1 MPAGTRRASPRSAE
15 APQDAAVGQRSAGPG
30 RSAGEGQSAGHGRS
44 ADKGRWAGHGR
55 SAAEGRSARKRRA
68 IIDAAAALFL
78 RHGYQGTSMDEIA
91 ALAEV
96 SKQTVYKN
104 FPDKEGLFTE
114 IVLGTLD
121 QAGEPFREQI
131 EQLRSTSDL
140 AGDLRD
146 LARQYLAT
154 VMQPR
159 VLQLR
164 RLVIGEAS
172 RLPALAESYYQR
184 APERTI
190 TVLAECFQHLSG
202 RGLLLAPD
210 PMLAA
215 SHFAFLILG
224 RPLDR
229 SLFCGAESGF
239 TPAELTGLAD
249 AGTRVFLAAYAPAG

>member
-1 MPAGTRRASPRSAE
+1 MPADT
-15 APQDAAVGQRSAGPG
+15 G
-30 RSAGEGQSAGHGRS
+30 RGSLG
-44 ADKGRWAGHGR
+44 
-55 SAAEGRSARKRRA
+55 SAAAEQAAASGEGRSARKRRA
-68 IIDAAAALFL
+68 IIDAASTLFL

-91 ALAEV
+91 ARAGV

-121 QAGEPFREQI
+121 QAGEPFREQV
-131 EQLRSTSDL
+131 EQLRHTSDL
-140 AGDLRD
+140 PGDLRD
-146 LARQYLAT
+146 LARQYLGT

-164 RLVIGEAS
+164 RLVIGEAG
-172 RLPALAESYYQR
+172 RLPALAEAYYQR

-190 TVLAECFQHLSG
+190 AALASCFGHLSG
-202 RGLLLAPD
+202 RGLLDAPD
-210 PMLAA
+210 PLLAA

-229 SLFCGAESGF
+229 SLFCGPDSGF
-239 TPAELTGLAD
+239 TSVELTALAD
-249 AGTRVFLAAYAPAG
+249 AGTRVFLAAYSA

>member
-1 MPAGTRRASPRSAE
+1 MPAGTRKARPPGAGGQP
-15 APQDAAVGQRSAGPG
+15 DAT
-30 RSAGEGQSAGHGRS
+30 AGEGRPAG
-44 ADKGRWAGHGR
+44 
-55 SAAEGRSARKRRA
+55 EGRSARKRRA
-68 IIDAAAALFL
+68 IIDAATTLFL
-78 RHGYQGTSMDEIA
+78 RHGYQGSSMDEIA

-121 QAGEPFREQI
+121 RAGEPFREQL
-131 EQLRSTSDL
+131 EQLRHTSDL
-140 AGDLRD
+140 PSDLRD
-146 LARQYLAT
+146 LARQYLGT

-159 VLQLR
+159 VLQQR

-172 RLPALAESYYQR
+172 RLPALAEAYYQR

-190 TVLAECFQHLSG
+190 TALADCFQHLSG
-202 RGLLLAPD
+202 RGLLDAPD

-215 SHFAFLILG
+215 GHFAFLILG

-229 SLFCGAESGF
+229 SLFCGPEGGF
-239 TPAELTGLAD
+239 TPAELTALAD
-249 AGTRVFLAAYAPAG
+249 AGTRVFLAAYAPS

>member
-1 MPAGTRRASPRSAE
+1 MPAGTRRASLH
-15 APQDAAVGQRSAGPG
+15 SAG
-30 RSAGEGQSAGHGRS
+30 AQQ
-44 ADKGRWAGHGR
+44 
-55 SAAEGRSARKRRA
+55 AAASGAGRSARKRRA
-68 IIDAAAALFL
+68 IIDAAATLFL

-121 QAGEPFREQI
+121 QAGGPFRAQI

-140 AGDLRD
+140 PGDLRD
-146 LARQYLAT
+146 LARQYLST

-172 RLPALAESYYQR
+172 RLPALAEAYYQR
-184 APERTI
+184 APDRTI
-190 TVLAECFQHLSG
+190 TVLADCFQHLSG
-202 RGLLLAPD
+202 RGLLHAPD
-210 PMLAA
+210 PLLAA

-229 SLFCGAESGF
+229 SLFCGPEGGF
-239 TPAELTGLAD
+239 TAAELTGLAD
-249 AGTRVFLAAYAPAG
+249 AGTRVFLAAYAPA

>member
-1 MPAGTRRASPRSAE
+1 MAAGTRRARPQGAE
-15 APQDAAVGQRSAGPG
+15 ARQDTAAPRGRPAGPGRSGGDMQSAGPG
-30 RSAGEGQSAGHGRS
+30 RTAG
-44 ADKGRWAGHGR
+44 
-55 SAAEGRSARKRRA
+55 EGRSARKRRT
-68 IIDAAAALFL
+68 IIDAADTLFL

-91 ALAEV
+91 ALAGV

-121 QAGEPFREQI
+121 RAGEPFREQI
-131 EQLRSTSDL
+131 ERLRSTSDL
-140 AGDLRD
+140 PGDLRD
-146 LARQYLAT
+146 LARQYLGT

-172 RLPALAESYYQR
+172 RLPALAEAYYQR

-190 TVLAECFQHLSG
+190 AVLADCFGHLSA
-202 RGLLLAPD
+202 RGLLDTPD
-210 PMLAA
+210 PPLAA

-229 SLFCGAESGF
+229 SLFCRPQSGY
-239 TPAELTGLAD
+239 PAAELTALAD
-249 AGTRVFLAAYAPAG
+249 AGTRVFLAAYAPAS

>member
-1 MPAGTRRASPRSAE
+1 MGAGTRRASPRRAQ
-15 APQDAAVGQRSAGPG
+15 AQPDAAADDGRSAGLGRPAGPG
-30 RSAGEGQSAGHGRS
+30 RPAGEGRPSGEGRPAG
-44 ADKGRWAGHGR
+44 
-55 SAAEGRSARKRRA
+55 EGRSARKRRA
-68 IIDAAAALFL
+68 IIDAADTLFL

-104 FPDKEGLFTE
+104 FPAKEGLFTE
-114 IVLGTLD
+114 IVLRTLD

-131 EQLRSTSDL
+131 ERLRSTSDL
-140 AGDLRD
+140 PGDLRD
-146 LARQYLAT
+146 LARQYLGT

-172 RLPALAESYYQR
+172 RLPALAEAYYQR

-190 TVLAECFQHLSG
+190 TVLADCFQHLSG
-202 RGLLLAPD
+202 RGLLDTPD
-210 PMLAA
+210 PPVAA

-229 SLFCGAESGF
+229 SLFCRPESGF
-239 TPAELTGLAD
+239 TAAELTALAD

>member
-1 MPAGTRRASPRSAE
+1 MPAGTR
-15 APQDAAVGQRSAGPG
+15 AGSSPG
-30 RSAGEGQSAGHGRS
+30 RPSG
-44 ADKGRWAGHGR
+44 
-55 SAAEGRSARKRRA
+55 AAAQQAAAPGPGRSARKRQA
-68 IIDAAAALFL
+68 IMDAAAGLFL

-131 EQLRSTSDL
+131 EQLRDTSDL
-140 AGDLRD
+140 PRDLRD
-146 LARQYLAT
+146 LARQYLIT
-154 VMQPR
+154 VMAPR

-172 RLPALAESYYQR
+172 RLPALAEAYYQR

-190 TVLAECFQHLSG
+190 AVLADCFGQLSA
-202 RGLLLAPD
+202 RGLLDAPD
-210 PMLAA
+210 PLLAA
-215 SHFAFLILG
+215 SHFAFLVLG

-229 SLFCGAESGF
+229 SLFCRPDRGF
-239 TPAELTGLAD
+239 TRAELTALAD
-249 AGTRVFLAAYAPAG
+249 AGTRVFLTAYAPG